1 MSKLFL
7 KRKLCN
13 IHTFQLYYYY
23 YSLNSTVCRFVI
35 KEIAG
40 IAEKRLKYDNF
51 FMIHRRS
58 LLLII
63 FHTSMQSNIISIIVF
78 N

>member
-51 FMIHRRS
+51 FMTPS
-58 LLLII
+58 V
-63 FHTSMQSNIISIIVF
+63 TAF
-78 N
+78 NYFSYLNAVKYHKYNCV